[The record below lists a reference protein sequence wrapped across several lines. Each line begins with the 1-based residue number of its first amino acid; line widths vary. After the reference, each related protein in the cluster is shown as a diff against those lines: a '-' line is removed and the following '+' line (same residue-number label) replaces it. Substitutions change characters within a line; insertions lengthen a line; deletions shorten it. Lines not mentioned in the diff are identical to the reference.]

1 MSVPAVS
8 WLPICSSAALDMNL
22 LCFTLIKK
30 LVQLILE
37 NFQRTFAGLGFVW
50 QIWTMNKLWWVYIVV
65 YGYKK
70 IGPP

>member
-37 NFQRTFAGLGFVW
+37 NFQRTFAGLGFVSSEGALYVILPYDY
-50 QIWTMNKLWWVYIVV
+50 QATF
-65 YGYKK
+65 
-70 IGPP
+70 